1 MTKRVEAIDNLLTQT
16 LGDELVILN
25 LNDEKYY
32 TLNDMGSRMWQLLTS
47 GLTVDETIQALL
59 AEYEVEE
66 AVIRSDLDNFIRY
79 LQERFLVEVHNG

>member
-32 TLNDMGSRMWQLLTS
+32 TLNDMGYRMWQLLTS

>member
-1 MTKRVEAIDNLLTQT
+1 MEAIDNLLTQT

-32 TLNDMGSRMWQLLTS
+32 TLNGTGLRMWQLLT
-47 GLTVDETIQALL
+47 GGMTVDETIQALL

-66 AVIRSDLDNFIRY
+66 AVIRSDLDNFIQY
-79 LQERFLVEVHNG
+79 LQERSLVDVHDG